1 MHNRLRIPPHE
12 WSSRN
17 NLLDFPRHL
26 SVELITVF
34 VNNTKINAN
43 KSYIYCTIYML
54 LSEEMWT
61 YPSWA
66 TGPFYHIILRQQTK
80 IVILVYRFAGLGR
93 PCNLNSLTGT
103 GHTIHKLWQKKYC
116 SLPYGYPMRQS
127 FPWLGFWNSNVNVAF
142 IIILLIT
149 RFFFSGPSKS

>member
-12 WSSRN
+12 WSSWN

-43 KSYIYCTIYML
+43 KSYIYCTIYVIIRRNVNVSAL
-54 LSEEMWT
+54 GNW
-61 YPSWA
+61 
-66 TGPFYHIILRQQTK
+66 PFIILLRQQTK
-80 IVILVYRFAGLGR
+80 IVIHVYRFAGLGR

-103 GHTIHKLWQKKYC
+103 GHTIHKLWQTKYC
-116 SLPYGYPMRQS
+116 SLPYGYPMRAKLS
-127 FPWLGFWNSNVNVAF
+127 LTWLLKQQCQRCLHNH
-142 IIILLIT
+142 LLIS
-149 RFFFSGPSKS
+149 RSFFFRT